1 MTKRQARK
9 YAEAIV
15 NNVAMFQSGRIT
27 FEEFSRLNAA
37 TWNAVARGE
46 PNIVGSACAKRYEMV
61 KRELKALMQIRMK
74 INLGTE

>member
-15 NNVAMFQSGRIT
+15 NNVAMLQSGRIT
-27 FEEFSRLNAA
+27 FDQFGKLNEA

-46 PNIVGSACAKRYEMV
+46 PNIIGSDCAKRHEMV
-61 KRELKALMQIRMK
+61 QRELDVLRQFPS
-74 INLGTE
+74 